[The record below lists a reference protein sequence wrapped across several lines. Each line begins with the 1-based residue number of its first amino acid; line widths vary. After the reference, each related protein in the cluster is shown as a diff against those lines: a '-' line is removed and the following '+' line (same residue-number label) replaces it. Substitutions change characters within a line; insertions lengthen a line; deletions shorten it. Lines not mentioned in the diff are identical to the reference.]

1 MTLIVQNRLP
11 GKRTFPLY
19 QISVEVD
26 EPASLTVSEGAALSM
41 VVVEVWLSA
50 RGLNEEIRVDTILEF
65 PNSISH
71 KFTDF
76 KM

>member
-1 MTLIVQNRLP
+1 MTLIVQIRLP
-11 GKRTFPLY
+11 EKRTFPLY

-50 RGLNEEIRVDTILEF
+50 RGLNEERRVR
-65 PNSISH
+65 
-71 KFTDF
+71 
-76 KM
+76 